1 MRFTKLAA
9 AAAGIALGS
18 TLAPAADKPA
28 DQKEKAAKPATTMN
42 KPADKGAQGG
52 IILQDRGGK
61 AADKGAQGGIIL
73 QNQGNKA
80 ADKGAR
86 GGIILQ
92 NQGSK
97 ATNKGAQ
104 GGIILQ
110 NQGASKAPAAA
121 GKTATQKTT
130 GGTQ

>member
-9 AAAGIALGS
+9 AVAGIALGS
-18 TLAPAADKPA
+18 TLSLAADKPA
-28 DQKEKAAKPATTMN
+28 EKKDKVVKPTTTTN
-42 KPADKGAQGG
+42 KPTDKAGQGG
-52 IILQDRGGK
+52 IILQNQGGR

-73 QNQGNKA
+73 QNQGGKA

-92 NQGSK
+92 NQGGK
-97 ATNKGAQ
+97 AADKAAR

-110 NQGASKAPAAA
+110 NQGAAKAPAAT

>member
-9 AAAGIALGS
+9 AVAGIAFGS
-18 TLAPAADKPA
+18 TVALAADKPA
-28 DQKEKAAKPATTMN
+28 DQKEKAVKPATTTS
-42 KPADKGAQGG
+42 KPV
-52 IILQDRGGK
+52 
-61 AADKGAQGGIIL
+61 DKGAQGGIIL

-80 ADKGAR
+80 ADKGAQ

-121 GKTATQKTT
+121 GKAATQKTT

>member
-9 AAAGIALGS
+9 AVAGIAVGS
-18 TLAPAADKPA
+18 TLALAADKPA
-28 DQKEKAAKPATTMN
+28 DKIDKAVKPATTTS
-42 KPADKGAQGG
+42 KPVDKGAQGG
-52 IILQDRGGK
+52 IILQNQGGR

-80 ADKGAR
+80 ADKGA
-86 GGIILQ
+86 
-92 NQGSK
+92 
-97 ATNKGAQ
+97 Q

-110 NQGASKAPAAA
+110 NQGAAKAPAAT

>member
-1 MRFTKLAA
+1 MQITKLVAA
-9 AAAGIALGS
+9 AAAIGLGA
-18 TLAPAADKPA
+18 TLANAADKPA
-28 DQKEKAAKPATTMN
+28 DQKEKKVAPAAATA

-52 IILQDRGGK
+52 IILQNQGNK

-80 ADKGAR
+80 ADKGA
-86 GGIILQ
+86 
-92 NQGSK
+92 
-97 ATNKGAQ
+97 Q

-110 NQGASKAPAAA
+110 NQGQKAPSAAA
-121 GKTATQKTT
+121 KTATQKAT

>member
-9 AAAGIALGS
+9 AVAGIALGS
-18 TLAPAADKPA
+18 TLALAADKPA
-28 DQKEKAAKPATTMN
+28 DQKEKTVKPATTMN

-52 IILQDRGGK
+52 IILQ
-61 AADKGAQGGIIL
+61 
-73 QNQGNKA
+73 NQGNKA
-80 ADKGAR
+80 AD
-86 GGIILQ
+86 
-92 NQGSK
+92 
-97 ATNKGAQ
+97 KGAQ

>member
-1 MRFTKLAA
+1 MQFAKLVAA
-9 AAAGIALGS
+9 MAAIALGS
-18 TLAPAADKPA
+18 TQALAADKPA
-28 DQKEKAAKPATTMN
+28 DPKDKVVKPVTSTS
-42 KPADKGAQGG
+42 KPTDKGAQGG
-52 IILQDRGGK
+52 IILQNQGGR

-80 ADKGAR
+80 ADKGA
-86 GGIILQ
+86 
-92 NQGSK
+92 
-97 ATNKGAQ
+97 Q

-110 NQGASKAPAAA
+110 NQGAAKAPAAT

>member
-52 IILQDRGGK
+52 IILQ
-61 AADKGAQGGIIL
+61 
-73 QNQGNKA
+73 
-80 ADKGAR
+80 
-86 GGIILQ
+86 
-92 NQGSK
+92 
-97 ATNKGAQ
+97 
-104 GGIILQ
+104 
-110 NQGASKAPAAA
+110 NQGAKAPAGAS
-121 GKTATQKTT
+121 KTATQKTT
-130 GGTQ
+130 GATQ